1 MRRSRLTIPR
11 VFAGLPSALLLAI
24 SAIALDAN
32 HGGKSNVTAHARGD
46 GGGR

>member
-11 VFAGLPSALLLAI
+11 VYAGLMIALSFAI
-24 SAIALDAN
+24 SAIPLDAN
-32 HGGKSNVTAHARGD
+32 GGGESNASSQAHGD

>member
-1 MRRSRLTIPR
+1 MRCSRLTIPR
-11 VFAGLPSALLLAI
+11 VFAGLLSAGLFAI

-32 HGGKSNVTAHARGD
+32 GGGESNASARAHGD

>member
-11 VFAGLPSALLLAI
+11 VFAGPLNARLFAT

-32 HGGKSNVTAHARGD
+32 GGGESNASAQAHGD
-46 GGGR
+46 GGWR

>member
-11 VFAGLPSALLLAI
+11 VFAGPLSARLFAI
-24 SAIALDAN
+24 SVIALDAN
-32 HGGKSNVTAHARGD
+32 GGGESNASAQAQGD

>member
-11 VFAGLPSALLLAI
+11 VFAALPSALSFAI
-24 SAIALDAN
+24 SVIPLDAN
-32 HGGKSNVTAHARGD
+32 RGGESNASAQAHGD